1 VGQFNN
7 WWLNR
12 TVIADWWLPISSLQG
27 FRPVGGFLI
36 GTSTSIEF
44 VPNRFEAL
52 IGGSPWLAPMD
63 RIEVVTLGRR
73 RLRIVSTDDAAGGR
87 TLFTHRPNA
96 VRRNLAALLELRPA

>member
-1 VGQFNN
+1 VGQFND

-12 TVIADWWLPISSLQG
+12 TVVGDWWLPISSFQR

-52 IGGSPWLAPMD
+52 VGGSSWLVPMD
-63 RIEVVTLGRR
+63 RIEIVTLGRR
-73 RLRIVSTDDAAGGR
+73 RLRIVSADAASQ

-96 VRRNLAALLELRPA
+96 LRRNLAALLELRPA